1 MAQQPVA
8 NESAPLLPHE
18 TLQPIMEQQV
28 EGRDHSTSSI
38 SPSSNIPIQPSNG
51 DSTLSCSTS
60 SGSSTIV
67 QSEDQ
72 DESMPLLLSTSQNS
86 TVGQQHEGREPNPH
100 PTLNSPRVVDESI
113 QPSSSGHMDLCTE
126 QQHEH
131 GPSPLPSPGEL
142 SPDIQH
148 SVRDHST
155 SNIVA
160 QQVDFKR
167 QHCPFSLSVPKHSS
181 IMLRRNAQA
190 ESSSAARAST
200 SQETLQNLNPRR
212 VKELIR
218 TLGFDDQ
225 CSEFF
230 YKLVIATA
238 PFHNTESLPT
248 PPAPE
253 ESNPQAD
260 ALREALG
267 GLTFPTQSPPA
278 TTAAKGARGGNSTDN
293 PTGNLLFDANKAENH
308 GSHPI
313 EERSDS
319 PPLLWS
325 TAAVEE
331 SLDPNAEDPTYYTVA
346 EFVNTIIEKNI
357 QVESVT
363 DEDWWI
369 EDVRVAILNRLEN
382 DISEGVPIVE
392 GDGDEVAATEKETT
406 EQIKA
411 KEHISK
417 SDLTTKAKS
426 NKVVETEEEASKAVQ
441 DKKVTSKEDLQRWEE
456 QGPAGW
462 LKREDGTAMNEEE
475 IDEECARWDEMVKE
489 ARNKKEAGKAAALLG
504 NNVDPK
510 DQGFWEF
517 MRSSKHKEQTKGSI
531 PTHGQDEEA
540 SVSTHDQDEK
550 GSQKKSKKG
559 SRKNKNKNRKAK
571 KNALKGANLEDV
583 SEEEYDTESFPGFLD
598 LPTQARKKVLG
609 FVLLVHQELVPFHYV
624 KDNIVKDVGMRKK
637 PELNILLALCSSK
650 DKKIKK
656 CLDDAKNILYRD
668 NTFSIRKPNDLIM
681 FLGTIG
687 GDNVARMKLG
697 KNLLLSD
704 GFFHKKPQYTLEMK
718 WLARW
723 GKDVLFAM
731 KGHNIFRSDIAAENS
746 EEDLT
751 CEPTDI
757 EKALKSMVQVLKDES
772 KRDEMLKENS
782 GGSGDSPTRLQ
793 SLDLGEESDSLAEP
807 IKTMGLAADDSEVTA
822 SDGAKIS
829 ETVSATDAPQ
839 KPVESMSEKKK
850 RKALE
855 RGETVKD
862 EDEAGAYG
870 ELFLKAVTAQDED
883 DEEEILSQESG
894 VYTPSVYSEHGK
906 QPISTANCSIDMIR

>member
-1 MAQQPVA
+1 MQ
-8 NESAPLLPHE
+8 N
-18 TLQPIMEQQV
+18 
-28 EGRDHSTSSI
+28 
-38 SPSSNIPIQPSNG
+38 
-51 DSTLSCSTS
+51 
-60 SGSSTIV
+60 
-67 QSEDQ
+67 EDQ
-72 DESMPLLLSTSQNS
+72 DESMPLLLPASQNS
-86 TVGQQHEGREPNPH
+86 TLGQQHEGREPDPH
-100 PTLNSPRVVDESI
+100 PTLNSPRVVDEST
-113 QPSSSGHMDLCTE
+113 QPSISGHMHLRTE
-126 QQHEH
+126 QQYEH
-131 GPSPLPSPGEL
+131 DPSPLPSPGEL

-148 SVRDHST
+148 SVRDHSA
-155 SNIVA
+155 SDIVA
-160 QQVDFKR
+160 QQVDFKQPHR
-167 QHCPFSLSVPKHSS
+167 PFSLSVPMQSS

-190 ESSSAARAST
+190 ESSSAAHGST

-212 VKELIR
+212 VKELIS

-225 CSEFF
+225 RSEMF

-253 ESNPQAD
+253 EGNPRAD

-267 GLTFPTQSPPA
+267 GLTFPPQPPPA
-278 TTAAKGARGGNSTDN
+278 TTAAEGARGGNSTDN
-293 PTGNLLFDANKAENH
+293 PTGNLLFDADAAENL

-331 SLDPNAEDPTYYTVA
+331 SLDPDAEDPTYYTVA
-346 EFVNTIIEKNI
+346 EFINTIIEKNI

-369 EDVRVAILNRLEN
+369 EDVRVAILNRLKN

-411 KEHISK
+411 KKHISK
-417 SDLTTKAKS
+417 SGLPTKTYS
-426 NKVVETEEEASKAVQ
+426 NKVVETEEEAPEAVQ
-441 DKKVTSKEDLQRWEE
+441 PTRNTSKTDLQRWEE

-462 LKREDGTAMNEEE
+462 LKRVDGTDMNEEE
-475 IDEECARWDEMVKE
+475 VDEECARWDAMVRE
-489 ARNKKEAGKAAALLG
+489 ARDKKEAGKGAALLG
-504 NNVDPK
+504 SDVDPK

-517 MRSSKHKEQTKGSI
+517 MRSSKQKEQTKGSI
-531 PTHGQDEEA
+531 STHGPDEKA

-550 GSQKKSKKG
+550 ASQKKSKKG

-583 SEEEYDTESFPGFLD
+583 SEEEYDTESFPSFLD
-598 LPTQARKKVLG
+598 LPTQARKMVLG
-609 FVLLVHQELVPFHYV
+609 FVLVVHQELVPFHYV
-624 KDNIVKDVGMRKK
+624 KDNIVKDVGLRKK
-637 PELNILLALCSSK
+637 PELNILLALCSSH

-697 KNLLLSD
+697 KNLLLSE
-704 GFFHKKPQYTLEMK
+704 GFFHKKRQYTLEMN

-723 GKDVLFAM
+723 GKDLLFAM
-731 KGHNIFRSDIAAENS
+731 KGHNIFRSDIAAENL
-746 EEDLT
+746 EENLT

-757 EKALKSMVQVLKDES
+757 EKTLKSMVQVMKHKS
-772 KRDEMLKENS
+772 KMDEMRKENS

-793 SLDLGEESDSLAEP
+793 SLDLGQESDSLAEQ

-822 SDGAKIS
+822 SNGAKMS

-839 KPVESMSEKKK
+839 KPVESMSGKKK

-855 RGETVKD
+855 KGESVKD

-883 DEEEILSQESG
+883 DEEDILSQESG

>member
-1 MAQQPVA
+1 MAQQPAA
-8 NESAPLLPHE
+8 NESTPLLPHE

-38 SPSSNIPIQPSNG
+38 SPSSNITIQPSNG
-51 DSTLSCSTS
+51 DFTLLCSTS

-67 QSEDQ
+67 QYEDQ
-72 DESMPLLLSTSQNS
+72 DESMPPLLPASQNS
-86 TVGQQHEGREPNPH
+86 TLGQQHEGREPNPH
-100 PTLNSPRVVDESI
+100 PTLNSPRVVDEST
-113 QPSSSGHMDLCTE
+113 QPSISGHMHLRTE
-126 QQHEH
+126 QQYEH

-148 SVRDHST
+148 SVRYHSA

-160 QQVDFKR
+160 QQVDFKK
-167 QHCPFSLSVPKHSS
+167 QHRPFSLSVPMQSS

-190 ESSSAARAST
+190 ESSSAAHGST

-212 VKELIR
+212 VKELIS

-225 CSEFF
+225 RSEMF

-267 GLTFPTQSPPA
+267 GLTFPPQPPSA
-278 TTAAKGARGGNSTDN
+278 TTAAEGARGGNSTDN
-293 PTGNLLFDANKAENH
+293 PTRNLLFDADAAENL

-331 SLDPNAEDPTYYTVA
+331 SLDPDAEDPTYYTVA
-346 EFVNTIIEKNI
+346 EFINTIIEKNI

-369 EDVRVAILNRLEN
+369 EDVRVAILNRLKN

-406 EQIKA
+406 EQIKT
-411 KEHISK
+411 KEHIPK
-417 SDLTTKAKS
+417 SDLPTKTNS
-426 NKVVETEEEASKAVQ
+426 NKVVETEEEATEAVQ
-441 DKKVTSKEDLQRWEE
+441 PTTSKTDLQRWEE

-462 LKREDGTAMNEEE
+462 LKREDGTDMNEEE
-475 IDEECARWDEMVKE
+475 VDEECARWDAMVRE
-489 ARNKKEAGKAAALLG
+489 ARDKKEAGKAAAMLG

-517 MRSSKHKEQTKGSI
+517 MRSSKQKEQTKGSI
-531 PTHGQDEEA
+531 STHGPDDKA

-550 GSQKKSKKG
+550 ASQKKSKKG
-559 SRKNKNKNRKAK
+559 SRKNMNKNRKAK
-571 KNALKGANLEDV
+571 KNALRGANLEDV
-583 SEEEYDTESFPGFLD
+583 SEEEYDTESFLSFLD

-609 FVLLVHQELVPFHYV
+609 FVLVVHQELVPFHYV
-624 KDNIVKDVGMRKK
+624 KDNIVKDVGLRKK
-637 PELNILLALCSSK
+637 PELNILLAFCSSN

-681 FLGTIG
+681 FLGTVG

-704 GFFHKKPQYTLEMK
+704 GFSHKKRQYTLEMN

-723 GKDVLFAM
+723 GKDLLFAM
-731 KGHNIFRSDIAAENS
+731 KGHNIFRSDIAAENP
-746 EEDLT
+746 EENLT

-757 EKALKSMVQVLKDES
+757 EKALKSMVQVMKDES
-772 KRDEMLKENS
+772 KMDEMLKENS

-793 SLDLGEESDSLAEP
+793 SLDLGEESDSLAKQ

-822 SDGAKIS
+822 SDGAKMS

-883 DEEEILSQESG
+883 DEEDILSQESG